1 MCLILVEIID
11 RLSEKI
17 SHLNIE
23 IASRARRDETSRRLM
38 TITRSALVLLDE
50 VKLIDTDR

>member
-1 MCLILVEIID
+1 MCLFLVEIID